1 MAKTTKPQ
9 ASKTTSKKK
18 PVSDAV
24 VNTPEPIKVPE
35 PVKAPTPK
43 KKSQKAKP
51 RIFVQFASYRDP
63 QLIPTI
69 EDMLAKA
76 ANPEQFSFGICWQYG
91 PDEDPNVF
99 DGKEKYRVIK
109 KPYTESEG
117 LGWARALTNTLYDGE
132 ELTLQLDSHH
142 RFAQDWDKMLLEDY
156 EQALTMSSKPIIS
169 TYCTPFNPEKPI
181 TDTAP
186 CLMSQYE
193 FSSDK
198 LLMSMP
204 YYIQDYKTRTRVIK
218 ARTISG
224 HFFLVNG
231 KFIEEVPYDP
241 DIYFGGYTEETTM
254 SVRAWTRGY
263 DFFSPYRQYIWHEYT
278 RNYRVKHWDDHG
290 KERFTGKTSGERD
303 IYARD
308 KTRQIFQQEDHGI
321 ELGIYGLGNVRT
333 LREYE
338 LFGGFDFKNCRIQ
351 DFTLKVNEPPNPP
364 DYDSQFIS
372 KEYRIQCEW
381 DTKQFLIE
389 NQNDSI
395 NFLTFGIE
403 TQSGVNLYRNDFN
416 PQMHPDYTSF
426 ANFRHLA
433 HFRSLD
439 KPFKIVMYANWKN
452 KGWGQRYE
460 QLLPVSLTNNA

>member
-18 PVSDAV
+18 PVSDTV

-99 DGKEKYRVIK
+99 DGKENYRVIK

-142 RFAQDWDKMLLEDY
+142 RFAQNWDKMLLEDY

-169 TYCTPFNPEKPI
+169 TYCTPFNPEQPI

-224 HFFLVNG
+224 HFFLVSG